1 MAFAWIGMRRR
12 RPHFGLCSDV
22 KLHHTENFSATM
34 AAALIGMRREAPE
47 NRLCSD
53 VK

>member
-1 MAFAWIGMRRR
+1 MVRVETAEKR
-12 RPHFGLCSDV
+12 LCSDV

-34 AAALIGMRREAPE
+34 AFALIGMRREAPE